1 VSALVASLLD
11 PEFLA
16 RVGSIVLIDL
26 LLAGDNAL
34 VIALAVRSLPK
45 RQQII
50 GRVLGTAGAVGLRLA
65 LIMVATALLTTP
77 FLQLV
82 GGLLLVWIAVK
93 LVRPTGGEVTRVR
106 AGTSLRSAI
115 GIVIVA
121 DLVMSL
127 DNVLGVAAAAHGD
140 MRLVVFGIA
149 LSIPIVVW
157 GSGLLAQLMTRFTW
171 IIWMGGGV
179 LGYVA
184 GEMILADEAV
194 GRWISG
200 ATVLAY
206 VLPPVLGLLI
216 VGTGWWLGRAR
227 PGRVREDPVSR

>member
-1 VSALVASLLD
+1 MPASLLD
-11 PEFLA
+11 PVFLA

-45 RQQII
+45 RQQLI
-50 GRVLGTAGAVGLRLA
+50 GRVLGTAGAIVLRLG
-65 LIMVATALLTTP
+65 LIMVATALLRTP

-93 LVRPTGGEVTRVR
+93 LVRPTGGEATHVR

-115 GIVIVA
+115 GIVMVA

-157 GSGLLAQLMTRFTW
+157 GSGLLARLMARFTW
-171 IIWMGGGV
+171 IVWVGGGV

-184 GEMILADEAV
+184 GEMVVGDEAV
-194 GRWISG
+194 GRWIGG
-200 ATVLAY
+200 AAVLDH
-206 VLPPVLGLLI
+206 VLPTVLGLLI
-216 VGTGWWLGRAR
+216 VGAGWWFGRER
-227 PGRVREDPVSR
+227 RGREREDPVASH